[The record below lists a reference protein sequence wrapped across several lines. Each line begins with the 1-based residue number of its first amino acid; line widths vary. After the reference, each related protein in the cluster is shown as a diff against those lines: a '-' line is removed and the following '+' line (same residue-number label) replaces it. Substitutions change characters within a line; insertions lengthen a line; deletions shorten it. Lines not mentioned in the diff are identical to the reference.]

1 MHSRARIADLNPVSS
16 PSATVTHVV
25 IAEQNR
31 LHADALRLACLECFA
46 DATVHLH
53 VHGMQALRALAHEPA
68 DLLVMGL
75 SFDDIDGVALLEEVN
90 RGRLAQR
97 TVIVSSQWEEHI
109 LLSLRTARFDGAVDT
124 ATESFGTIRQVMA
137 LVAAGEGYISAS
149 LRKYLIDELPA
160 DSGVHELTAM
170 ELRVIRV
177 IGEGFDNQEA
187 AARLGIC
194 MTTVQT
200 HRRNIMRKLRVATSA
215 KLVHEAVRLGL
226 VRITPAGPPVTG
238 A

>member
-1 MHSRARIADLNPVSS
+1 MNPRARAVDFNRFPIQPT
-16 PSATVTHVV
+16 PVTHVV

-46 DATVHLH
+46 DATVQIQA
-53 VHGMQALRALAHEPA
+53 HGTQALRALEHQPA

-75 SFDDIDGVALLEEVN
+75 SFDDIDGVTLLEQVN
-90 RGRLAQR
+90 CGRLAQR
-97 TVIVSSQWEEHI
+97 TLIVSSQWEEHI

-124 ATESFGTIRQVMA
+124 ASETFGTIRQAMA
-137 LVAAGEGYISAS
+137 LVVAGEGYISAH
-149 LRKYLIDELPA
+149 LRQYLIDELSV
-160 DSGVHELTAM
+160 DTGVHELTAM

-177 IGEGFDNQEA
+177 IGEGCDNQEA
-187 AARLGIC
+187 AARLGIS

-226 VRITPAGPPVTG
+226 VRVIPAAPPVAG

>member
-1 MHSRARIADLNPVSS
+1 MNSRAQVADFNRVS
-16 PSATVTHVV
+16 PPLATVTHVV

-46 DATVHLH
+46 DATVHLQI
-53 VHGMQALRALAHEPA
+53 HGTQALRAMAHEPA

-75 SFDDIDGVALLEEVN
+75 TFDDIDGVALLEEVN

-97 TVIVSSQWEEHI
+97 TLIVSSQWEEHI
-109 LLSLRTARFDGAVDT
+109 LLSLRTARFDGAIDT

-137 LVAAGEGYISAS
+137 LVVSGEGYISAS
-149 LRKYLIDELPA
+149 LRKYLIDELPPE
-160 DSGVHELTAM
+160 SGVHELTAM

-187 AARLGIC
+187 AARLGISA
-194 MTTVQT
+194 TTAQT
-200 HRRNIMRKLRVATSA
+200 HRRNIMRKLHVGTSA

-226 VRITPAGPPVTG
+226 VRITPAGSSVAG

>member
-1 MHSRARIADLNPVSS
+1 MNPRARVADFRLLPTQPTPV
-16 PSATVTHVV
+16 AHVV

-46 DATVHLH
+46 DATVHLQ
-53 VHGMQALRALAHEPA
+53 VFGAQALRAMEHQPA

-75 SFDDIDGVALLEEVN
+75 SFEDIDGVTLLEQVN
-90 RGRLAQR
+90 QGRLAQR
-97 TVIVSSQWEEHI
+97 TLIVSSQWEEHI

-124 ATESFGTIRQVMA
+124 ATESFGTIRQAMA
-137 LVAAGEGYISAS
+137 LVAAGEGYISAH

-160 DSGVHELTAM
+160 DTAVHELTAM

-177 IGEGFDNQEA
+177 IGEGCDNQEA
-187 AARLGIC
+187 AARLGISI
-194 MTTVQT
+194 TTAQT
-200 HRRNIMRKLRVATSA
+200 HRRNIMRKLHVATSA

-226 VRITPAGPPVTG
+226 VRVTLAGPPVVG
-238 A
+238 V

>member
-1 MHSRARIADLNPVSS
+1 MNPRARVVDFNRVS
-16 PSATVTHVV
+16 PSPATVAHVV

-46 DATVHLH
+46 DATVRLQ
-53 VHGMQALRALAHEPA
+53 VHGNEALRTLTLAPA

-97 TVIVSSQWEEHI
+97 TLIVSSQWEEHI

-149 LRKYLIDELPA
+149 LRRYLIDELPA
-160 DSGVHELTAM
+160 ESGVHELTAM

-187 AARLGIC
+187 AERLGIS
-194 MTTVQT
+194 MSTVQT
-200 HRRNIMRKLRVATSA
+200 HRRNIMRKLHVATSA
-215 KLVHEAVRLGL
+215 KLVHEAARLGL
-226 VRITPAGPPVTG
+226 VRITPAGPTV
-238 A
+238 ANR